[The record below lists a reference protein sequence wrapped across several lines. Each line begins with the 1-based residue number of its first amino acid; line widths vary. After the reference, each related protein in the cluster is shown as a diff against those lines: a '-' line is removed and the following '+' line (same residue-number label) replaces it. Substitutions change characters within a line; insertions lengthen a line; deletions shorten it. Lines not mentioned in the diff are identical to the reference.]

1 MIPGFNQNVRLGGR
15 DYHVQTEDSGLP
27 VRLVTTHI
35 YIGGTIIASK
45 KTSYA
50 ALGSPDAV
58 TDPRATILRLME
70 EQHAVMVRHLRSG
83 LYTKRFQPEVPPT
96 TVFVLGEDPRGVANP
111 GEIDDCITDFV
122 ADRLDAGE

>member
-1 MIPGFNQNVRLGGR
+1 MIPGSNQNVRLGGR

-27 VRLVTTHI
+27 VQLVTTHI

-50 ALGSPDAV
+50 ALASAPGVEDR
-58 TDPRATILRLME
+58 RATIQRLMD

-83 LYTKRFQPEVPPT
+83 HYRPETRPEQPPT
-96 TVFVLGEDPRGVANP
+96 TVFVLGEDPRGVASP
-111 GEIDDCITDFV
+111 HEIDDCITDWV
-122 ADRLDAGE
+122 ADGLELGE

>member
-27 VRLVTTHI
+27 VQLVTTHI

-50 ALGSPDAV
+50 ALGGAQV
-58 TDPRATILRLME
+58 VADPRATILRLME

-83 LYTKRFQPEVPPT
+83 LYTKGFQPETSPT
-96 TVFVLGEDPRGVANP
+96 TAFVLGEDPRGVANA
-111 GEIDDCITDFV
+111 GEIDDCMTDFI
-122 ADRLDAGE
+122 ADRLDVTD

>member
-27 VRLVTTHI
+27 VQLVTTHI

-50 ALGSPDAV
+50 ALSTSEAV

-83 LYTKRFQPEVPPT
+83 LYTKGFQPEVPPT
-96 TVFVLGEDPRGVANP
+96 TVFVLGEDPRGVASA
-111 GEIDDCITDFV
+111 GEIDDCVTDLV
-122 ADRLDAGE
+122 ADRLDVGD